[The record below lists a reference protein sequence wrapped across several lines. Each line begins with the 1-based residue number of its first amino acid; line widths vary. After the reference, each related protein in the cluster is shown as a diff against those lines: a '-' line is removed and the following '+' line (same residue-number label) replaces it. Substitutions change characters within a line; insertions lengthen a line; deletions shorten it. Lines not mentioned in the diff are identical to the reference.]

1 MNSMLAP
8 RNTVK
13 GDRVEFYVCF
23 SVVLLLSL
31 DRLLR
36 QKSQAIEL

>member
-13 GDRVEFYVCF
+13 GDRVEFYI
-23 SVVLLLSL
+23 LLQCCI
-31 DRLLR
+31 DIAWMDYDR

>member
-8 RNTVK
+8 GNTVK
-13 GDRVEFYVCF
+13 GDRVDFTFYQCCID
-23 SVVLLLSL
+23 SIAWM
-31 DRLLR
+31 DYDR

>member
-8 RNTVK
+8 GNTVK
-13 GDRVEFYVCF
+13 GDRVTFYQCCID
-23 SVVLLLSL
+23 SIAWM
-31 DRLLR
+31 DYDR